1 MKAGGEEWMQY
12 LSFLWELL
20 KRDVKKKYY
29 KSVLGV
35 LWTLLNPLLMMLVMT
50 IIFST
55 LFRRSIEHY
64 PVYYMCAYILLNFNS
79 TATTQSLSCM
89 AANSGLLRKI
99 RVPSYMFCLAAV
111 GVNALTLLLSLIP
124 LLLVAAVSGVPFSPY
139 LFLLPAPL
147 LYTLVFTTGLSL
159 ILSVVGVFFRD
170 MAYLYGIL
178 TTVWMYFTPMFYPMS
193 IIPRQFRFLWG
204 LNPLSHFTAIM
215 RDLVLYRTM
224 PTERTLLIATCYS
237 LLTLLT
243 GIHVFRKYRESLYLH
258 L

>member
-1 MKAGGEEWMQY
+1 MKAGWEEWMQY

-178 TTVWMYFTPMFYPMS
+178 YYGVDVFSPPCF
-193 IIPRQFRFLWG
+193 IPCPLSPGSFGLWD

-224 PTERTLLIATCYS
+224 PPERTLLIATCYS